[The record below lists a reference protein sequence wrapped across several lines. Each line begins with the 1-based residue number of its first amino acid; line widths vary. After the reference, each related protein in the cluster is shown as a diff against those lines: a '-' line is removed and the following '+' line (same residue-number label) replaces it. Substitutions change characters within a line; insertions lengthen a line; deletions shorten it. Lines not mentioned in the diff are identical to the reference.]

1 MPFGSIISFVFLY
14 MLVLAGAVVVLGFM
28 GLDFETS
35 ISAVAATLGNVGPG
49 LGMVGPDMSYA
60 WIGSAGKIVLA
71 FCMCVG
77 RLELFTVFMVFMPY
91 FWKR

>member
-1 MPFGSIISFVFLY
+1 

-60 WIGSAGKIVLA
+60 WIGSAEKIVLA
-71 FCMCVG
+71 FCMWVG